1 MRPQISCARARRRT
15 LILLIPATS
24 LIHLCILI
32 IIIIMEIEQNIPK
45 IRVCI
50 RKRPLMKKE
59 LNNNEKDIIEVRST
73 DEVYVRELK

>member
-1 MRPQISCARARRRT
+1 
-15 LILLIPATS
+15 
-24 LIHLCILI
+24 
-32 IIIIMEIEQNIPK
+32 MEIEQNIPK